1 MNSVSQWNATDSACE
16 LLASQVSVYTPAVST
31 MDSDRLRQVSALH
44 GVNGNEWKTV
54 RTYPWAMFTVYR
66 TGELF
71 VPTRKPI
78 RYSVDTWSDM
88 WLSTLE
94 IGAVQL
100 RSVTEIERW
109 QPFWCLTRSPIRL
122 FFVPEYQSKSFPV
135 VNIASVRF
143 EEASVRREDECK
155 LG

>member
-1 MNSVSQWNATDSACE
+1 MRTLSLTGFCVHPSCFYHGHWGRWGGGV
-16 LLASQVSVYTPAVST
+16 L
-31 MDSDRLRQVSALH
+31 SDRLRQLSALQ

-122 FFVPEYQSKSFPV
+122 FFVPEYQSKSYPV

-143 EEASVRREDECK
+143 KEASVRGEDGCK

>member
-1 MNSVSQWNATDSACE
+1 MNSASQWNETDSACE
-16 LLASQVSVYTPAVST
+16 LLASEVSVYTPAVSNT
-31 MDSDRLRQVSALH
+31 DTEGGGVLSDRLRQVSALQ

-122 FFVPEYQSKSFPV
+122 FFVPEYQSTRVKA
-135 VNIASVRF
+135 IR
-143 EEASVRREDECK
+143 
-155 LG
+155 LWT